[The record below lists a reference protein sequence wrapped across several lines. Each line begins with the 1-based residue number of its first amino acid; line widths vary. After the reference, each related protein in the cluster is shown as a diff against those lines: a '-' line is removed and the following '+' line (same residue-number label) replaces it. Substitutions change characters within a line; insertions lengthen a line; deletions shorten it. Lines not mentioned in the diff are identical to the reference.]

1 MKDLI
6 IYGAFDR
13 YNYGDNLMPLLFEL
27 YLNRSY
33 SHLLDEYHIKFAAI
47 NKSDLSRYGCLK
59 TEKFTSVVKS
69 ANRGS
74 VIVII
79 GGEVVGSTKESLL
92 LHSFEN
98 PLIYKIIARLKW
110 DYPKIYNIVSR
121 VLFHNVAPYPYMPCI
136 VSVR

>member
-47 NKSDLSRYGCLK
+47 NKSDLSRYG
-59 TEKFTSVVKS
+59 
-69 ANRGS
+69 
-74 VIVII
+74 
-79 GGEVVGSTKESLL
+79 
-92 LHSFEN
+92 
-98 PLIYKIIARLKW
+98 
-110 DYPKIYNIVSR
+110 
-121 VLFHNVAPYPYMPCI
+121 
-136 VSVR
+136 VSVRQFHLALSRLPW